1 MTKTISLI
9 TVTFN
14 SASTLK
20 HTIDSIKMQTC
31 SDFEYIIVDG
41 ASTDGTIEIILKNQQ
56 LISKWVSEPDKG
68 IYDAIN
74 KGIAMSTGQYVG
86 LIHADDMLAS
96 PDVLQSI
103 VDAINEHHPDAIY
116 GDLDYVSADDTA
128 KVIRR
133 WKSNPFR
140 PELLAQG
147 WMPPHPTLYVNRQL
161 IDKISVYNDKMKI
174 SADYDFILRLFSQP
188 GLRSEYLPKCLV
200 KMRVGGASNRSI
212 RNIVTKMK
220 EDYSA
225 ITRNKTGNIFTLI
238 KKNTGK
244 IHQFFVRD

>member
-1 MTKTISLI
+1 
-9 TVTFN
+9 
-14 SASTLK
+14 
-20 HTIDSIKMQTC
+20 
-31 SDFEYIIVDG
+31 
-41 ASTDGTIEIILKNQQ
+41 
-56 LISKWVSEPDKG
+56 
-68 IYDAIN
+68 
-74 KGIAMSTGQYVG
+74 
-86 LIHADDMLAS
+86 
-96 PDVLQSI
+96 
-103 VDAINEHHPDAIY
+103 
-116 GDLDYVSADDTA
+116 
-128 KVIRR
+128 
-133 WKSNPFR
+133 
-140 PELLAQG
+140 
-147 WMPPHPTLYVNRQL
+147 
-161 IDKISVYNDKMKI
+161 MKI

>member
-244 IHQFFVRD
+244 IHQFFIRD